1 MKKPN
6 KYFLNKLSSL
16 KNSVDKDFYKKLYQ
30 VGVNLSE
37 ENIDS
42 DEKMSQR
49 LSNKKSYYN
58 LTEKFVGQKYDMP
71 KWNSLKKQFYN
82 YIKGGYSKDVALKYI
97 EYGHFKDKE
106 EFYKFCNW
114 LRLSEDN
121 MKKRASWSKGITPD
135 GLYSSSDTYSDK
147 GFEHLGFNSDMIKN
161 VKRKVQKEKEEKRI
175 MELEEDIEVEN
186 ENAADDFE
194 LTKDLEKDI
203 EDLMDEGEEV
213 LAKKQDP
220 KKFVKLLNRNLISMI
235 RSFLNDDEIGGD
247 AFNMAIKPLFELSK
261 ILKDIK
267 TKKMAVD
274 LSYRTSGQMRKLGF
288 NKEADQIVK
297 IAQQAEQPTEEQTPT
312 PTPTPAETPQT
323 DTPTPEAQ
331 EDATPKGNKSNID
344 IPTSDNVEPKKFE
357 DIETPGPKAG
367 EYDNIIPGEVSITDA
382 SQKLED
388 VASMLADRR
397 IIRYLAEFD
406 IILDKLGI
414 ASMFPELAES
424 QSKLIDAF
432 SYALTRVTKMMGQ
445 LSNAQTLLDSS
456 DPSTLPGTSSEVTK
470 NEPPTSQP
478 EG

>member
-6 KYFLNKLSSL
+6 KYFLKKLSYL
-16 KNSVDKDFYKKLYQ
+16 KKNVDKDFYQQLYQ
-30 VGVNLSE
+30 AGVNLSE
-37 ENIDS
+37 QNIDS

-49 LSNKKSYYN
+49 LYEKNSYYN
-58 LTEKFVGQKYDMP
+58 LTEKFVNQRYDMP
-71 KWNSLKKQFYN
+71 KWNSMKKQFHN

-135 GLYSSSDTYSDK
+135 GIYSSSETYSDK
-147 GFEHLGFNSDMIKN
+147 GFEHLGFNSDMIKK
-161 VKRKVQKEKEEKRI
+161 VKKKVQKEKEEKRI
-175 MELEEDIEVEN
+175 AELEEDIEIEN

-213 LAKKQDP
+213 LSKKQDP
-220 KKFVKLLNRNLISMI
+220 KKFIKLLNRNLISMI

-274 LSYRTSGQMRKLGF
+274 LSYRTSGQLRKLGF
-288 NKEADQIVK
+288 LPEADQILK
-297 IAQQAEQPTEEQTPT
+297 IAQEAEQPVAEQTVQPA
-312 PTPTPAETPQT
+312 PAEAPQT
-323 DTPTPEAQ
+323 EAPAQ
-331 EDATPKGNKSNID
+331 EVQEDSGPKGNKSNID
-344 IPTSDNVEPKKFE
+344 IPTSDNAEPAKFE
-357 DIETPGPKAG
+357 DIETPGPKPG

-424 QSKLIDAF
+424 QSKLIDSF

-456 DPSTLPGTSSEVTK
+456 DPSTIPGKSSEIQTPDI
-470 NEPPTSQP
+470 PPDQA
-478 EG
+478 